1 MVGLPVGPVVGG
13 AVLGPVLGPPVV
25 GLTVGDVVGL
35 LLGGAELG
43 LPVVAEG
50 VGLLPV
56 APHVATARLM
66 VAASVPAPALMVTCI
81 AMMVTD
87 PSPLRILTPC
97 ATDPFLPSGPAA
109 VPLTLDVVS
118 PLVQDADAE
127 DAETRPSKAEKPVTV
142 ALALPP
148 PAFTVA
154 ALRVMVPSEERA
166 PPLALCVVPSVDDT
180 DGLAPIGAAPLA
192 EMPYAASW

>member
-1 MVGLPVGPVVGG
+1 MVGLLVVGG
-13 AVLGPVLGPPVV
+13 VVLGPVLGPPVV
-25 GLTVGDVVGL
+25 GLTVGDVVGDVVGL
-35 LLGGAELG
+35 LLGGDELG
-43 LPVVAEG
+43 LPVVADG
-50 VGLLPV
+50 VGLPPG
-56 APHVATARLM
+56 AAQVATARLM

-97 ATDPFLPSGPAA
+97 ATVPFLPSGPAA
-109 VPLTLDVVS
+109 VPLTLDVVW

-148 PAFTVA
+148 PACTVA

-166 PPLALCVVPSVDDT
+166 PPLALCVVPSVEDT

-192 EMPYAASW
+192 EMP